1 LNWYHLNLGAD
12 NMAYEGSPEEA
23 MWNEWMAGRRVGAAQ
38 S

>member
-1 LNWYHLNLGAD
+1 
-12 NMAYEGSPEEA
+12 MAYEGSPEEA